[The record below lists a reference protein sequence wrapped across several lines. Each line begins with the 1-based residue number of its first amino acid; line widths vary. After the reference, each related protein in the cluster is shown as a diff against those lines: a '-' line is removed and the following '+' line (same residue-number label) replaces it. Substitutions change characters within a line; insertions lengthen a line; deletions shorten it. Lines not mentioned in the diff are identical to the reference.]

1 MKSVQ
6 AALVTVAVVV
16 VVALGVV
23 LYLVNSGPAP
33 AGSSTP
39 TIIVTTSTMRLP
51 ATAYDEGATRAGDAA
66 PHENENNGELQPGDL
81 TDEERQHLNELGSLL
96 TPTLEQVRASGTIT
110 PESVTAALVAIGFPA
125 GDVSAVPR
133 TSSIGTP
140 TQFVVFGIAVD
151 NGCVSGMVSA
161 DQVQAVAMGR
171 IPEWGCI
178 PPDTH

>member
-23 LYLVNSGPAP
+23 LYLVNSGPAR
-33 AGSSTP
+33 AGSSMP
-39 TIIVTTSTMRLP
+39 NIVTTSTMTLP

-81 TDEERQHLNELGSLL
+81 TDEERQHLNELGALL
-96 TPTLEQVRASGTIT
+96 TPTLEQVRTSGTIT
-110 PESVTAALVAIGFPA
+110 PETVTAALVAIGFPA

-133 TSSIGTP
+133 TSSIGDP

-161 DQVQAVAMGR
+161 AKVQAVAMGR

>member
-1 MKSVQ
+1 MKS
-6 AALVTVAVVV
+6 ALVTVAVVV

-23 LYLVNSGPAP
+23 LYLVNSDPGPAS
-33 AGSSTP
+33 ARSSMP
-39 TIIVTTSTMRLP
+39 NIVTTSTLP

-133 TSSIGTP
+133 TSSIGAP

-151 NGCVSGMVSA
+151 NGCVSGMVSPA
-161 DQVQAVAMGR
+161 QVQAVAMGR